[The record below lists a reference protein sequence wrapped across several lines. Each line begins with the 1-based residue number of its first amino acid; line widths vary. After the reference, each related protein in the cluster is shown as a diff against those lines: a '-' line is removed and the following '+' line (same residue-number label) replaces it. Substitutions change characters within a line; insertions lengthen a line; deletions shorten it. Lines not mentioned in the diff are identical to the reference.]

1 MPNEV
6 FGRLAGWGLDIVS
19 ISTLSA
25 LTVALVELIKKHVG
39 IKGPAIL
46 VASLVSSFIW
56 STIFYYP
63 AWFPTI
69 LVATLFSWMGASGG
83 FQAVKTIAGK
93 IGEDSIKPS
102 GMDRG
107 PST

>member
-1 MPNEV
+1 MPNDV
-6 FGRLAGWGLDIVS
+6 LARLTGWGLDIMS

-46 VASLVSSFIW
+46 VASLLSAFVW
-56 STIFYYP
+56 STVFYYP

-83 FQAVKTIAGK
+83 FQAVKTIVGK
-93 IGEDSIKPS
+93 MGEDK
-102 GMDRG
+102 R
-107 PST
+107 